1 MSGVRYMSSARQEAD
16 MMQAV
21 ARRFRHWF
29 NHRQAS
35 PAPTEQEEQLPSA
48 VPVPAPQPV
57 GLEDTAPVDIE
68 RILPSGRSTPPPMP
82 VPPSSRTADAGV
94 VAKPVQEVSDWSAI
108 IAAAKRRCDS
118 SGPT

>member
-1 MSGVRYMSSARQEAD
+1 

-29 NHRQAS
+29 NQPQAS
-35 PAPTEQEEQLPSA
+35 PAPTEQEEPPRV
-48 VPVPAPQPV
+48 VPVTAPQPF
-57 GLEDTAPVDIE
+57 GLDDTAPVEIE
-68 RILPSGRSTPPPMP
+68 RILPSGPSTPPPLP
-82 VPPSSRTADAGV
+82 APPSSRTADAGV

>member
-1 MSGVRYMSSARQEAD
+1 MSGVRYVSSVKQEAD

-21 ARRFRHWF
+21 ARRFRLWF
-29 NHRQAS
+29 NHPQAS
-35 PAPTEQEEQLPSA
+35 SAPTGQQEELPSA

-68 RILPSGRSTPPPMP
+68 RVLPSAPSTPPPVP
-82 VPPSSRTADAGV
+82 TPPSSRTADAGV

-108 IAAAKRRCDS
+108 IAAAKRRCES

>member
-1 MSGVRYMSSARQEAD
+1 

-29 NHRQAS
+29 NQ
-35 PAPTEQEEQLPSA
+35 PQVPQTPPKQEEPPRV
-48 VPVPAPQPV
+48 VPVTAPQPF
-57 GLEDTAPVDIE
+57 GLDDTAPVEIE
-68 RILPSGRSTPPPMP
+68 RILPSGSSTPPPLP
-82 VPPSSRTADAGV
+82 APPSSRTADAGV

-108 IAAAKRRCDS
+108 IAAAKRRCDR